1 MVLGVLGMVSPSGGC
16 RERDTSCSWFLGG
29 ETSKRSFQR
38 EGHSLVGLHRAE
50 SPCRGVGAEP

>member
-1 MVLGVLGMVSPSGGC
+1 MVFPSGGC

-50 SPCRGVGAEP
+50 SPCQ